1 MTSGKNNG
9 GTCDTVQG
17 GNCAGSA
24 SCSLP
29 EAQTCGQSTA
39 SKASSVLAPNEL
51 SAVKNVV
58 AVMSGKGGV
67 GKSSVT
73 ALLAVTLA
81 RQGYKVGILD
91 ADLTGPSIP
100 KMFGLHERPDIDEKA
115 VRPVK
120 SPVYGIGVFSIN
132 LLLES
137 EDEPVIWRGPIIAGA
152 VQQFWTEVAWGELD
166 YLLVDLPP
174 GTGDAPLTV
183 MQSLPVRG
191 VLMVSG
197 PQELAVM
204 VVRKA
209 IRMTQRL
216 GIPIVGLVENMSY
229 ALCSKCGEKQELFGP
244 SRAESVADS
253 LGLHLLGQLPLDPVW
268 SNLCDRG
275 EVEKYE
281 TEILAHLPAH
291 LDRAM
296 SKMPENPAVSSQE
309 QN

>member
-1 MTSGKNNG
+1 MASGKNNG
-9 GTCDTVQG
+9 GTCNAAQG
-17 GNCAGSA
+17 GGCPGAA
-24 SCSLP
+24 ACSLSG
-29 EAQTCGQSTA
+29 AQARGQHTA
-39 SKASSVLAPNEL
+39 PKAPQVLAPNDL

-73 ALLAVTLA
+73 ALLATTLA

-100 KMFGLHERPDIDEKA
+100 KIFGLRGRPDIEEEAIK
-115 VRPVK
+115 PVA
-120 SPVYGIGVFSIN
+120 SPVYGIKIFSIN
-132 LLLES
+132 LLLET
-137 EDEPVIWRGPIIAGA
+137 EDEPVIWRGPIVAGA
-152 VQQFWTEVAWGELD
+152 IQQFWTEVAWGELD

-183 MQSLPVRG
+183 LQSLPVDG

-209 IRMTQRL
+209 IRMTRKTGVPL
-216 GIPIVGLVENMSY
+216 LGLVENMSY
-229 ALCSKCGEKQELFGP
+229 AICPKCGEKLELFGP

-253 LGLHLLGQLPLDPVW
+253 TGLHLLGRIPIDPELT
-268 SNLCDRG
+268 SLCDRG

-281 TEILAHLPAH
+281 TEVLAHLPAH
-291 LDRAM
+291 LDRTM
-296 SKMPENPAVSSQE
+296 NKNRESR
-309 QN
+309 